1 MKKYFYL
8 SLVLMLTVC
17 MSTQAQTKLE
27 RSTTQKL
34 NSSALKTNGSLKSAD
49 LSKNRKMAPNK
60 TSANSSAKSDGYKKD
75 TDGTLSVQSKYHTY
89 EIFPGNVGKKPVA
102 VINLLDRGMKTVAV
116 MNFYPNGSTLKE
128 TSYDEKEMVTT
139 MNYSFD
145 MFDHFKD
152 ILESGKSFKVEY
164 NPKEKTACVKTSP
177 RSSSSNMASR
187 SAASRANR
195 KVSAPA
201 NAKKVGN

>member
-27 RSTTQKL
+27 KSSKL
-34 NSSALKTNGSLKSAD
+34 NSSVLKTSNSLKSAD
-49 LSKNRKMAPNK
+49 VSKSRKMAPNK
-60 TSANSSAKSDGYKKD
+60 AASASSKSNGYKKA
-75 TDGTLSVQSKYHTY
+75 TDGTLSIQSKYHTY
-89 EIFPGNVGKKPVA
+89 EIFPGNVGKKPAA

-128 TSYDEKEMVTT
+128 TSYDEKEKVTT
-139 MNYSFD
+139 MNYSFE

-152 ILESGKSFKVEY
+152 ILESGKSFEVQY
-164 NPKEKTACVKTSP
+164 NPKNKTASVKTSA
-177 RSSSSNMASR
+177 RNANSMASR
-187 SAASRANR
+187 NAASPRANR
-195 KVSAPA
+195 KVSTPA
-201 NAKKVGN
+201 NSNKKIGN

>member
-1 MKKYFYL
+1 
-8 SLVLMLTVC
+8 MLTVC
-17 MSTQAQTKLE
+17 MSTQAQTQLE
-27 RSTTQKL
+27 RSSSKQKL
-34 NSSALKTNGSLKSAD
+34 NSSVLKTNGNLKSAD

-60 TSANSSAKSDGYKKD
+60 PTSKSAAKSDGYKKG
-75 TDGTLSVQSKYHTY
+75 TDGSLSVQSKYHTY

-116 MNFYPNGSTLKE
+116 MNFYPNGSALKE
-128 TSYDEKEMVTT
+128 TSYNEKEMVTT

-152 ILESGKSFKVEY
+152 ILESGKSFEVQY
-164 NPKEKTACVKTSP
+164 NPKEKTASVKTSA
-177 RSSSSNMASR
+177 RSASNNMASR

-201 NAKKVGN
+201 NAKKAGN